1 MGSLLTTRLL
11 RRLTGSD
18 VLSLRSYNVGI
29 LQGSAYRA
37 LNTRLDTVLAP
48 FEISIPEWKLL
59 GKLVDEDGSKPT
71 ELSHFLDVEPP
82 HITKMIDKLA
92 KKKLVQIVPDIED
105 ARAKFIIP
113 TKKGKKY
120 IVDIEPRVRT
130 SLRALFGDV
139 SLPEMAVYI
148 KVLQAIVRNSSQK

>member
-37 LNTRLDTVLAP
+37 LNTRLDEVLHP

-92 KKKLVQIVPDIED
+92 KKKLVQIVPDVED

-120 IVDIEPRVRT
+120 IADIEPKVRT
-130 SLRALFGDV
+130 SLRGLFADV

-148 KVLQAIVRNSSQK
+148 KVLQAIVRNS